1 MTLKIMIKG
10 INEYR
15 LGGFKQVEFARESIM
30 KENKLCVTRHQ
41 GIYLF
46 QTRSLI

>member
-15 LGGFKQVEFARESIM
+15 LGGFKQVEFARE
-30 KENKLCVTRHQ
+30 KYNE
-41 GIYLF
+41 GE
-46 QTRSLI
+46 

>member
-15 LGGFKQVEFARESIM
+15 LGSFKQVEFARE
-30 KENKLCVTRHQ
+30 KYNE
-41 GIYLF
+41 GE
-46 QTRSLI
+46 